1 MVMVSGGELLVEKS
15 ETDVV
20 PVSAP
25 HRWVLVKSA
34 SANV

>member
-1 MVMVSGGELLVEKS
+1 MVMVSGGELLVVKS

-25 HRWVLVKSA
+25 MDIGKKCEC
-34 SANV
+34 